1 MVCHYLLNFS
11 SYPARNDVVTLA
23 LFHKGATTTVRQIAT
38 LSLALLAAL
47 VDVEIATMAK

>member
-1 MVCHYLLNFS
+1 MVSHYLLNFS

-23 LFHKGATTTVRQIAT
+23 FHKGATTTVRQIAT